1 MNERKQA
8 NQVHLITEGVDGLR
22 SAIEFAADTDT
33 LLTMC
38 ACSASIDQP
47 Y

>member
-1 MNERKQA
+1 
-8 NQVHLITEGVDGLR
+8 VDGLR
-22 SAIEFAADTDT
+22 SAIEFVAGTDT
-33 LLTMC
+33 LLTIC